1 MVNRITRVSKLLRL
15 TFWLM
20 LFGAPLVTGLFWFFF
35 KYLPQDLVA
44 SNLPSALAEKFRFW
58 INQGGPETIS
68 LGGMSDSPW
77 ITINASSLFLAF
89 LTNMLPTTVLMYIF
103 YMLTQLFRN
112 YEAGLI
118 FSLENSQIY
127 KKLALGLF
135 AKAIADCLYIM
146 LGGLALTFQN
156 PIGKRLLVF
165 ELSTPQISLI
175 FIGFVV
181 LLISWVM
188 EEAFKISEE
197 QALTV

>member
-1 MVNRITRVSKLLRL
+1 MNRIARVSKLLRL

-20 LFGAPLVTGLFWFFF
+20 LFAAPLVTAFFWLCFE
-35 KYLPQDLVA
+35 YLPEGLVA

-58 INQGGPETIS
+58 IDQGRPDIIS
-68 LGGMSDSPW
+68 PDALSGSPW
-77 ITINASSLFLAF
+77 ITVHASGLFLAF
-89 LTNMLPTTVLMYIF
+89 LADMLPTAVLMYIF
-103 YMLTQLFRN
+103 YMLTKLFRN
-112 YEAGLI
+112 YEIGII

-127 KKLALGLF
+127 RKLALGLF
-135 AKAIADCLYIM
+135 AKAVADCLYIM
-146 LGGLALTFQN
+146 FSGLALTYQN
-156 PIGKRLLVF
+156 PIGKRLLIF
-165 ELSTPQISLI
+165 ELGTPQISLI